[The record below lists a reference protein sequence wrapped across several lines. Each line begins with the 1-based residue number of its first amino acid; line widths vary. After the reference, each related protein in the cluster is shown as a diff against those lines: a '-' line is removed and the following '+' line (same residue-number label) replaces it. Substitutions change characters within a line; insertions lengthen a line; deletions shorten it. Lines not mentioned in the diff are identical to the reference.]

1 MRGAETK
8 QATMLSLLSPEQ
20 RVPKDHP
27 LRPIKQLADQ
37 ALQELSPVFDAMY
50 STRGPAVGATRAI
63 AESQPADGVLL
74 GAQRATLLRAARLQP
89 DVSLVP
95 RYEHGRGELRPQH
108 LQLESGQIARARR

>member
-50 STRGPAVGATRAI
+50 STRA
-63 AESQPADGVLL
+63 
-74 GAQRATLLRAARLQP
+74 
-89 DVSLVP
+89 
-95 RYEHGRGELRPQH
+95 GRRCHP
-108 LQLESGQIARARR
+108 SDC